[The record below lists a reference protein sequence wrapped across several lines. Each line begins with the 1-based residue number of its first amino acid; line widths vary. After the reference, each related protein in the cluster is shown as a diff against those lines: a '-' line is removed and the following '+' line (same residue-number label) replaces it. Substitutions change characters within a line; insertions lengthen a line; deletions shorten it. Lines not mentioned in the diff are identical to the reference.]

1 MAEVEVEERRGF
13 GKRNVPKATDGGRGR
28 AFPMRSSPS
37 EDGENG
43 EGFWLEQG
51 SGGGSEEEVEE

>member
-1 MAEVEVEERRGF
+1 MEERRGF